1 MISNWP
7 GLENT
12 PWGAQRP
19 DLAEEPFQIKFEA
32 GLTSI
37 LRT

>member
-12 PWGAQRP
+12 PSARRRP